1 MSGPIGMVRRMRRAV
16 GTVALAIAFAGMA
29 LLSGCSGGGAGA
41 GGGGGGA
48 GAGGARAA
56 RTGPLRVTCT
66 TGMVADAARTVGGPH
81 VQVTAL
87 MGPGVDPHLYK
98 ASEGD
103 LRRLEEADLI
113 LYNGLNLE
121 GKMGDLFVR
130 MSRTRATVALSEG
143 IPDSLLREPPE
154 FAGHYDP
161 HIWFDVS
168 LWRRAVER
176 ARDALIEADPAH
188 RADFEANAAAYFDS
202 LDALHAWCREQIATV
217 PRERRVLVTAH
228 DAFGY
233 FGRAYD
239 IEVVG
244 LQGISTVTEFG
255 VADVRRMVD
264 LITSRR
270 VKAVFVESSVPRR
283 SIDAVVEGCR
293 SRGHAVAVGGTLY
306 SDAMGAAGT
315 PDGTYP
321 GMVRANV
328 RHIVESLR

>member
-1 MSGPIGMVRRMRRAV
+1 VKTGGAFVIGILL
-16 GTVALAIAFAGMA
+16 VA
-29 LLSGCSGGGAGA
+29 GCSG

-48 GAGGARAA
+48 IGG
-56 RTGPLRVTCT
+56 GPLKVTCT
-66 TGMVADAARTVGGPH
+66 TGIVADAARTVGSGH

-103 LRRLEEADLI
+103 LRRLEEARLI

-130 MSRTRATVALSEG
+130 MSRTRATVAVSEG
-143 IPDSLLREPPE
+143 VPDTLLREPPE
-154 FAGHYDP
+154 FLGHYDP

-176 ARDALIEADPAH
+176 TRDALIEADAAH
-188 RADFEANAAAYFDS
+188 RAEFQANAAAYLDT
-202 LDALHAWCREQIATV
+202 LDALHAWCREQIATI

-239 IEVVG
+239 IDVVG

-255 VADVRRMVD
+255 LADVRRIVE
-264 LITSRR
+264 LITRRR

-283 SIDAVVEGCR
+283 SIDAVVQGCR
-293 SRGHAVAVGGTLY
+293 ARGHQVQVGGTLY
-306 SDAMGAAGT
+306 SDAMGADGT
-315 PDGTYP
+315 AEGTYP

-328 RHIVESLR
+328 RTIVEALR